1 LLAFIGYVLWYRSIG
16 EIGATRTMVYNTLI
30 PPAAVLIAIVT
41 LGEEFTLLQ
50 ALGAVVI
57 LSGVAL
63 TRFAPRKG
71 QQKES

>member
-1 LLAFIGYVLWYRSIG
+1 
-16 EIGATRTMVYNTLI
+16 MVYNTLI